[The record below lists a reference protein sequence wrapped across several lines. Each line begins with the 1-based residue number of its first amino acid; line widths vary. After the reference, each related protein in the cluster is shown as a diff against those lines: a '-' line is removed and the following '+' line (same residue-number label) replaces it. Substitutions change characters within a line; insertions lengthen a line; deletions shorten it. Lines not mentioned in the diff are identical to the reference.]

1 MVPQPRRDKSLRF
14 RLFRFRSPLLT
25 ESLSLSIP
33 ADTEMFHFS
42 ACRSFASI
50 DSTRTWHCF
59 HNVGLP
65 HSETS
70 GSKRVCRSPEL
81 IAAYCVLH
89 SLMTPRHPSIALL
102 VLVSNSEILGVQ
114 LTYVTRKNPFARL
127 SKNKIHSA
135 SAVRL
140 GGSHASAPIPGNMV
154 GPDGLEPSTPRLSS
168 ACSNQLSY
176 EPKSDGG
183 ADRI

>member
-102 VLVSNSEILGVQ
+102 VLDSNSEILGVQ
-114 LTYVTRKNPFARL
+114 LTYVTRKNPLPDFQRTKFILLRPCDLEVVTLLHQFQGIWWAQMDLNHRPRAYQARAL
-127 SKNKIHSA
+127 TN
-135 SAVRL
+135 
-140 GGSHASAPIPGNMV
+140 
-154 GPDGLEPSTPRLSS
+154 
-168 ACSNQLSY
+168 
-176 EPKSDGG
+176 
-183 ADRI
+183 